1 MPIPNANESYFPLN
15 QKDMRLVWGM
25 KRLLDAIPNKTLA
38 ANIKP
43 KLLICPPMA
52 KSNWKIVSASD
63 RATIPILMPNLSRK
77 NPMKRRVNMLGNE

>member
-1 MPIPNANESYFPLN
+1 
-15 QKDMRLVWGM
+15 M
-25 KRLLDAIPNKTLA
+25 KRLLDAIPNRILA

-52 KSNWKIVSASD
+52 KSNWKRVNASD

-77 NPMKRRVNMLGNE
+77 KPMKRRVNMLGRE